1 MATIDELERVLNS
14 EADLA
19 EALCNVLAEKQQAI
33 VGFEADRLAGLTT
46 REEELMVPFHAI
58 EEERARLTGVLLGPK
73 AKGKSLH
80 ALREGEQ
87 EGERD
92 SLSAETTRLRSA
104 MKRLV
109 KINDQNRIL
118 LQQGLRFVRESLRIV
133 TDNNRRRLV
142 DHRA

>member
-1 MATIDELERVLNS
+1 
-14 EADLA
+14 
-19 EALCNVLAEKQQAI
+19 
-33 VGFEADRLAGLTT
+33 
-46 REEELMVPFHAI
+46 
-58 EEERARLTGVLLGPK
+58 
-73 AKGKSLH
+73 
-80 ALREGEQ
+80 
-87 EGERD
+87 
-92 SLSAETTRLRSA
+92 